1 MTSIEAKRLAQRI
14 ARIEREQA
22 NQGKPQLAYSSIEN
36 GNLKSYEGN
45 DLKMVVGLQD
55 DGGQATTVF
64 NGPTPPTPTG
74 YTVTVDHGS
83 LTVHWDGD
91 FEGGV
96 VAPSD
101 WARWTAYAQE
111 GGTVTP
117 SRSTAIG
124 GTDSA
129 SGGEV
134 TAGVLKGQ
142 WTVTVLAWSQAGKPS
157 VMGDPVTVDVPGYGD
172 IVLAEIDAA
181 DTIIKNGSDILV
193 TAQDTLGGKL
203 DSAFGSIDSI
213 NDDMSDL
220 GDAVAGAVA
229 SANGKNTVTYDERP
243 PTPADDG
250 IAGDSWFVG
259 EVGRPDDVVQA
270 TNNVLNPNA
279 LNGTVGWRSD
289 SSGFATFNSFQSSM
303 WGGYTGRLFYFD
315 DKSSTRYPEIR
326 ETSPTPIEP
335 GAWLGVRAN
344 VATESG
350 LGVRVQV
357 HWTTDGSTT
366 HYTATSWHLAPF
378 YSGLVLQDALQAP
391 DGVNGYLLQI
401 QLNNSSLGRARLWA
415 RRIHASPADSES
427 AALAAV
433 ATYFDGDTP
442 DGATDN
448 DPHYRWTGTPHASTS
463 EKYLPATDG
472 LSSNWNVVA
481 QYRHD
486 GTNWVE
492 VELSHHVISSADVGK
507 LVAGSATIKEA
518 VVQKLF
524 AEVVVSRMSVAD
536 EFIGENAILDE
547 SVTAPKIVAS
557 EELWAKLAQFVTVY
571 AEMVDSDV
579 FNGRVFRGSTF
590 LTTNDSSWSDAG
602 LFLND
607 VDGSPRIQAPTDG
620 SDFTVNAEVVAKSLT
635 ATGRAS
641 FLSDNNR
648 LEPGAGLVLAAG
660 VGDPPSPPVM
670 STYWPTI
677 KPPALEGEETVSGL
691 AYGDGLFW
699 RAVDAGFGNNDLD
712 RIEGIDRAG
721 VVQKTIP
728 LVDFWARNGLTVIGD
743 EIFALGI
750 RDDLPEST
758 RNSSRWVRVFG
769 LDGTYKRQWEYTEYG
784 TGTYHPG
791 IGRDD
796 AGNLVIA
803 QCWKEGDLTWRTY
816 NKTTGALLAEVD
828 RDDATKSDIT
838 GAYIG
843 NGDLGAKHAFVAK
856 KSTSTIQV
864 FATDGAATSESWYT
878 AAREEPLGLA
888 WDGTKFHTLNT
899 AGGIY
904 EYGGPNMGDGT
915 NEWWAVYRW
924 AAVVDGQ
931 LDLSSRISPPAR
943 FPWPRRAQLKV
954 GAPNLPEGADSI
966 APSLAHKPGTPSR
979 TDFHSPAWGYTE
991 GEPSAHY
998 YELPTDWE
1006 TYSTPQDSN
1015 NFPDGDPSALE
1026 AASGLFEVK
1035 GDGSGRWGPLTFN
1048 TDGTMSSNAVPDW
1061 IPVTTFRTG
1070 FAPQTWGYVPAYRIW
1085 PDGKVEWRGVIAG
1098 SVTTTVA
1105 ALTVPVA
1112 ARPPHPVNLLAA
1124 TNAPGGA
1131 DASTRIEFGQ
1141 MDEPDIMRIYRGSA
1155 DRTWVSIDGAYY
1167 YLE

>member
-1 MTSIEAKRLAQRI
+1 MTLDRLYRDVEDLKQQYKGLA
-14 ARIEREQA
+14 
-22 NQGKPQLAYSSIEN
+22 GGPQLALSSIEN
-36 GNLKSYEGN
+36 GAIDSMDADGNLKMTIGQ
-45 DLKMVVGLQD
+45 QD
-55 DGGQATTVF
+55 DGGNTINVIS
-64 NGPTPPTPTG
+64 GPTPPTPVG
-74 YTVTVDHGS
+74 FIVDVDHGKFI
-83 LTVHWDGD
+83 VHWSGDFDGD
-91 FEGGV
+91 KL
-96 VAPSD
+96 APSD
-101 WARWTAYAQE
+101 WSRAEVHASQDPFF
-111 GGTVTP
+111 VP
-117 SRSTAIG
+117 SRATARGSIV
-124 GTDSA
+124 SA
-129 SGGEV
+129 AGGEV
-134 TAGVLKGQ
+134 TIGVLKGT
-142 WTVTVLAWSQAGKPS
+142 WTIKMLAWSQAGKMSAPS
-157 VMGDPVTVDVPGYGD
+157 APVDVEVPGYGD
-172 IVLAEIDAA
+172 IVLTEIDAA
-181 DTIIKNGSDILV
+181 ETEIKNGNSILV
-193 TAQDTLGGKL
+193 NAQDTLGGKL
-203 DSAFGSIDSI
+203 DSAFGQLDGI
-213 NDDMSDL
+213 NDDLSNLDEAL
-220 GDAVAGAVA
+220 QGAVA
-229 SANGKNTVTYDERP
+229 SANGKNTVHFDDRAPTAADE
-243 PTPADDG
+243 G
-250 IAGDSWFVG
+250 VAGDTWFVG
-259 EVGRPDDVVQA
+259 QVGREEEEVLARNLWRSSKMSVHRGMTSAASITATPVEDGLELEATSTAPSGAYSLIYTQTAYRVRVEANSRYSWAIPIRNTGDKVFPVRINSWIEASGTPLGYASKDLEPGETWLAKMEDMDSADNGVDIRFSLYYGANSPKPEVGAKIVMLDGITLVQA
-270 TNNVLNPNA
+270 STAVDPF
-279 LNGTVGWRSD
+279 NGDTADGEGYDDPRYRWVG
-289 SSGFATFNSFQSSM
+289 
-303 WGGYTGRLFYFD
+303 
-315 DKSSTRYPEIR
+315 
-326 ETSPTPIEP
+326 EP
-335 GAWLGVRAN
+335 A
-344 VATESG
+344 ESE
-350 LGVRVQV
+350 
-357 HWTTDGSTT
+357 SEM
-366 HYTATSWHLAPF
+366 YLAPTEDL
-378 YSGLVLQDALQAP
+378 SQA
-391 DGVNGYLLQI
+391 
-401 QLNNSSLGRARLWA
+401 
-415 RRIHASPADSES
+415 
-427 AALAAV
+427 
-433 ATYFDGDTP
+433 
-442 DGATDN
+442 
-448 DPHYRWTGTPHASTS
+448 
-463 EKYLPATDG
+463 
-472 LSSNWNVVA
+472 WNVTA
-481 QYRHD
+481 EYRHD
-486 GTNWVE
+486 GTDWVQ
-492 VELSHHVISSADVGK
+492 VELSHNVISSVDIGALTV
-507 LVAGSATIKEA
+507 GSAAIKEA
-518 VVQKLF
+518 VVERLF
-524 AEVVVSRMSVAD
+524 AEVVVARMSVAD
-536 EFIGENAILDE
+536 EFIGENAILTGA
-547 SVTAPKIVAS
+547 VTAPKITAS

-590 LTTNDSSWSDAG
+590 LTTNDSRWSDAG

-699 RAVDAGFGNNDLD
+699 RAVDAGSGNNDLD

-924 AAVVDGQ
+924 ATVVDGQ

-1006 TYSTPQDSN
+1006 TYSTPPDSN

-1070 FAPQTWGYVPAYRIW
+1070 FAPQTWGHVPAYRIW

-1105 ALTVPVA
+1105 AFEVPAA
-1112 ARPPHPVNLLAA
+1112 ARPPQPVNLVAA
-1124 TNAPGGA
+1124 TNTPGGE
-1131 DASTRIEFGQ
+1131 DATTRIEFGQ
-1141 MDEPDIMRIYRGSA
+1141 LNEPDIMRIYRGAA